1 MDDIAIDF
9 PRRFGY
15 TVSAREIRSSPHET
29 PERQEAHAVEK
40 EEGFFVDITDEEG
53 NNFKL
58 EIVGEV
64 EYEDALYRVFLP
76 TDIEEDDPDY
86 GFIILKCTEVDGE
99 EMLDSVDDEE
109 LLEKV
114 YAVFMEEL
122 FNEEDEEE

>member
-1 MDDIAIDF
+1 M
-9 PRRFGY
+9 
-15 TVSAREIRSSPHET
+15 
-29 PERQEAHAVEK
+29 EK
-40 EEGFFVDITDEEG
+40 EEGYFVDITDEEG

-58 EIVGEV
+58 EIVGDV

-76 TDIEEDDPDY
+76 TDIDEDDPDY

-122 FNEEDEEE
+122 FDDEDGEE

>member
-1 MDDIAIDF
+1 M
-9 PRRFGY
+9 
-15 TVSAREIRSSPHET
+15 
-29 PERQEAHAVEK
+29 EK
-40 EEGFFVDITDEEG
+40 EEGYYIDLTDEEG

-64 EYEDALYRVFLP
+64 EYEGELYRVFLP
-76 TDIEEDDPDY
+76 TDIDEEDPDY
-86 GFIILKCTEVDGE
+86 GFIFLKVVQDGGE

-122 FNEEDEEE
+122 FDDEEDGEE

>member
-1 MDDIAIDF
+1 MDENE
-9 PRRFGY
+9 GY
-15 TVSAREIRSSPHET
+15 Y
-29 PERQEAHAVEK
+29 
-40 EEGFFVDITDEEG
+40 VDITDEEG

-58 EIVGEV
+58 EIVGDV

-76 TDIEEDDPDY
+76 TDIPEDDPDY
-86 GFIILKCTEVDGE
+86 GFIILKCNQVGDE

-122 FNEEDEEE
+122 FDEEDGDEE

>member
-1 MDDIAIDF
+1 M
-9 PRRFGY
+9 
-15 TVSAREIRSSPHET
+15 
-29 PERQEAHAVEK
+29 EK

-64 EYEDALYRVFLP
+64 EYEDSLYRVFLP

-86 GFIILKCTEVDGE
+86 GFIILKCTQVGDE

-109 LLEKV
+109 LLEKI
-114 YAVFMEEL
+114 YAVYMEEL
-122 FNEEDEEE
+122 FEEEDEED

>member
-1 MDDIAIDF
+1 M
-9 PRRFGY
+9 
-15 TVSAREIRSSPHET
+15 
-29 PERQEAHAVEK
+29 EK
-40 EEGFFVDITDEEG
+40 EEGIYVDITDEEG

-58 EIVGEV
+58 EVVGEV

-86 GFIILKCTEVDGE
+86 GFIILKCTDVDGE

-122 FNEEDEEE
+122 FDEEDGEE

>member
-1 MDDIAIDF
+1 M
-9 PRRFGY
+9 
-15 TVSAREIRSSPHET
+15 EN
-29 PERQEAHAVEK
+29 
-40 EEGFFVDITDEEG
+40 EEGYFVDITDEEG

-58 EIVGEV
+58 EIVGDV

-76 TDIEEDDPDY
+76 TDIDEDDPDY

-122 FNEEDEEE
+122 FDEEEDEEEE

>member
-1 MDDIAIDF
+1 M
-9 PRRFGY
+9 
-15 TVSAREIRSSPHET
+15 
-29 PERQEAHAVEK
+29 EK
-40 EEGFFVDITDEEG
+40 EEGYFVDITDEEG

-58 EIVGEV
+58 EIVGDV

-76 TDIEEDDPDY
+76 TDMDEDDPDY

-122 FNEEDEEE
+122 FDDEDGEE

>member
-1 MDDIAIDF
+1 M
-9 PRRFGY
+9 
-15 TVSAREIRSSPHET
+15 
-29 PERQEAHAVEK
+29 EK

-122 FNEEDEEE
+122 FDEEDEEE

>member
-1 MDDIAIDF
+1 M
-9 PRRFGY
+9 
-15 TVSAREIRSSPHET
+15 
-29 PERQEAHAVEK
+29 EK

-58 EIVGEV
+58 EIVGDV

-76 TDIEEDDPDY
+76 TDIDEDDPDY

-114 YAVFMEEL
+114 YAVFMESSSTRRKR
-122 FNEEDEEE
+122 NNSPSPA

>member
-1 MDDIAIDF
+1 M
-9 PRRFGY
+9 
-15 TVSAREIRSSPHET
+15 
-29 PERQEAHAVEK
+29 EK

-58 EIVGEV
+58 EYIDDV
-64 EYEDALYRVFLP
+64 ELDGATYRVFLP
-76 TDIEEDDPDY
+76 TDIDEDDPDY

-122 FNEEDEEE
+122 FDEEEEE

>member
-1 MDDIAIDF
+1 M
-9 PRRFGY
+9 
-15 TVSAREIRSSPHET
+15 
-29 PERQEAHAVEK
+29 EK
-40 EEGFFVDITDEEG
+40 EEGYFVDITDEEG

-58 EIVGEV
+58 EVVGEV

-76 TDIEEDDPDY
+76 TDMEEDDPDY

-122 FNEEDEEE
+122 FDEEDEEE

>member
-1 MDDIAIDF
+1 M
-9 PRRFGY
+9 
-15 TVSAREIRSSPHET
+15 
-29 PERQEAHAVEK
+29 EK
-40 EEGFFVDITDEEG
+40 EEGYFVDITDEEG

-58 EIVGEV
+58 EIVGDV

-76 TDIEEDDPDY
+76 TDMDEDDPDY

-122 FNEEDEEE
+122 FDEEEEEEEEEE